1 MRPVLEDG
9 ERITSSSNFSD
20 KAGRDAYFYV
30 NTTLSTCRF
39 TLASPRQLDRFRD
52 YLEDQGI
59 SQVGHTGRDRTTVV
73 LQDQAFV
80 ETVSALGRY
89 VTFSQILLPA
99 LCAAVGLL
107 GFVISWLMV
116 NGRRME
122 FAIMVF
128 LSFFLEQ
135 ALLALA
141 GCALGG
147 LVLTALGAGGTGWLA
162 TAGFLICYLAGCAL
176 AVLAVVRTRLIQLL
190 SEKE

>member
-1 MRPVLEDG
+1 M
-9 ERITSSSNFSD
+9 
-20 KAGRDAYFYV
+20 
-30 NTTLSTCRF
+30 
-39 TLASPRQLDRFRD
+39 
-52 YLEDQGI
+52 
-59 SQVGHTGRDRTTVV
+59 
-73 LQDQAFV
+73 
-80 ETVSALGRY
+80 
-89 VTFSQILLPA
+89 
-99 LCAAVGLL
+99 CAAVGLL

-122 FAIMVF
+122 FAIMRGLGASRGRVF